1 LAPIDV
7 RAEDEIGDLARAFE
21 RVQQTAARLVERQ
34 AASRRNVAQMF
45 GHIGRRTQNLVGRQI
60 ALIDQLERGE
70 EDPGR
75 LQHLYR
81 LDHVSSRLRRNASS
95 LVVLSGAAGAEP
107 HVTPVQLGDVVRLAL
122 AEIEDYTRVD
132 ISVPDDLVV
141 IPAMVGDL
149 VLMLAE
155 LMENAT
161 TFSPPHT
168 RVSVSAARSATGT
181 GARLTIVDRG
191 IGMPP
196 ERLAEENARLTRR
209 ERLDLAPTEVL
220 GLFVV
225 GRLARRHGVGVAL
238 EATPGGGVTA
248 TVELAQ
254 HMLVPVEVEQGLPVP
269 IQLAETGV
277 RALTGAVVA
286 PPDPPFDV
294 AALQRANRT
303 LATGPTWN
311 AFAIEAARSPAK
323 VEETAPDSATPRP
336 ALRKRVRRAHL
347 PADASPRPA
356 ESPAPTAD
364 PDAVRALMEEFEDG
378 VRRALREVPP
388 NESTMDISASP
399 NGPFGLTRRVP
410 GATLRSPAHAPTPP
424 PADYRPPDPEQVR
437 NLVEEFES
445 GVARAL
451 REVGADH
458 QHEEEEPR

>member
-1 LAPIDV
+1 
-7 RAEDEIGDLARAFE
+7 
-21 RVQQTAARLVERQ
+21 
-34 AASRRNVAQMF
+34 M
-45 GHIGRRTQNLVGRQI
+45 
-60 ALIDQLERGE
+60 
-70 EDPGR
+70 
-75 LQHLYR
+75 
-81 LDHVSSRLRRNASS
+81 
-95 LVVLSGAAGAEP
+95 
-107 HVTPVQLGDVVRLAL
+107 
-122 AEIEDYTRVD
+122 
-132 ISVPDDLVV
+132 
-141 IPAMVGDL
+141 
-149 VLMLAE
+149 
-155 LMENAT
+155 
-161 TFSPPHT
+161 
-168 RVSVSAARSATGT
+168 SAARSATGT
-181 GARLTIVDRG
+181 GARLAIVDHG

-277 RALTGAVVA
+277 RALTGAVA
-286 PPDPPFDV
+286 TPPDPPFDV
-294 AALQRANRT
+294 VALQRANRT
-303 LATGPTWN
+303 LAAGPTWN
-311 AFAIEAARSPAK
+311 AFAIEAAPRSPAK
-323 VEETAPDSATPRP
+323 VEESAPDSATPRP
-336 ALRKRVRRAHL
+336 ALRQRVRGAQL
-347 PADASPRPA
+347 PADASPQPA

-378 VRRALREVPP
+378 VRRALREVP
-388 NESTMDISASP
+388 NESTVEVPPSP
-399 NGPFGLTRRVP
+399 NRPFDLTRRVP
-410 GATLRSPAHAPTPP
+410 GATLRSPAVAPAPP